1 MKKIL
6 NNLFLIQV
14 FWWLLSSCHKE
25 TPARMVTLQIPP
37 STPVKQIINNNL
49 QWTASYD
56 SKIASSKLTEL
67 KALPSP
73 YSANSI
79 QAVYVL
85 QTSNSYE
92 QVKRGAVGST
102 FFYYEI
108 ENNTIILYRKMISFV
123 GDFPVDMLTIPKG
136 GKVVFH

>member
-1 MKKIL
+1 M
-6 NNLFLIQV
+6 
-14 FWWLLSSCHKE
+14 
-25 TPARMVTLQIPP
+25 
-37 STPVKQIINNNL
+37 